1 MLPIDSIFPLLDVLA
16 IGAPETDDQRRADL
30 LLAQVEVSDEEG
42 VSVNFIPIE
51 IKMRSQE
58 AVSFPSTDSKAVQDP
73 MEQLSATSTVLDCVV
88 ENYKSSGSDL
98 GLVNSAL
105 GTLIEAGLALRSPE
119 SNSSGVSEV
128 GVLEAVACGSIR
140 LSCSRGALSWFQ
152 VGARGVGQGMYER
165 RDFEGDQPASS
176 L

>member
-1 MLPIDSIFPLLDVLA
+1 
-16 IGAPETDDQRRADL
+16 
-30 LLAQVEVSDEEG
+30 
-42 VSVNFIPIE
+42 
-51 IKMRSQE
+51 
-58 AVSFPSTDSKAVQDP
+58 
-73 MEQLSATSTVLDCVV
+73 MEQLSASSTVLDCVV

-128 GVLEAVACGSIR
+128 GVLEAVACGSVR
-140 LSCSRGALSWFQ
+140 LSCSRGALIWFQ

-165 RDFEGDQPASS
+165 RDFEGDQPAKLFVNPSFLDSEGWRRVGS
-176 L
+176 LLSQALGDSVTATPSQPT